1 MSLFS
6 ILFIVVYVGFLANTV
21 GGSTVHLPG
30 VTPYSYE
37 NNEEVILYVN
47 KVASVKTQMPY
58 DYYSLPF
65 CKPMKTVASS
75 ENIGEVLSGDRNE
88 NSVYKLNMKQG
99 KSCEVACA
107 VDMKKSDA
115 AAFVKAI
122 DEDYRVHWIVDNLP
136 VGMDVQ
142 YVEAGSTEEVGHLSS
157 WDLLTLL

>member
-1 MSLFS
+1 ML
-6 ILFIVVYVGFLANTV
+6 LVVVCAFYLASTV
-21 GGSTVHLPG
+21 NGSSVHLPG

-99 KSCEVACA
+99 KTCEVACA
-107 VDMKKSDA
+107 VAVS
-115 AAFVKAI
+115 
-122 DEDYRVHWIVDNLP
+122 YTH
-136 VGMDVQ
+136 
-142 YVEAGSTEEVGHLSS
+142 
-157 WDLLTLL
+157 LTLPTILLV